1 MNSGKPAKTKQ
12 PIITTSNCTY
22 SRMLDLISN
31 KWTVLI
37 IYALENGS
45 MRYGELCRQI
55 EGVSKKMLTQTLRQ
69 MERDGFVRREVTA
82 SVPPIVDYS
91 LTPLGETLIP
101 PLKHLTQWTKDHYAH
116 VDQARVEFD
125 KLNET
130 LS

>member
-1 MNSGKPAKTKQ
+1 MNSGKPAETRQ
-12 PIITTSNCTY
+12 PVITTSNCTY
-22 SRMLDLISN
+22 SRMLDLVSN

-45 MRYGELCRQI
+45 MCYGELCRQI

-69 MERDGFVRREVTA
+69 MERDGFVRREATA

-91 LTPLGETLIP
+91 LTPLGETLIA
-101 PLKHLTQWTKDHYAH
+101 PLKHLTQWTKDHYTH
-116 VDQARVEFD
+116 VDQARAEFD
-125 KLNET
+125 KLNGT